1 MTVSGM
7 ETRLTR
13 TVVAAACPLKNVVM
27 DRDAMVDQ
35 TVIVVSV
42 SQVFV
47 KVNIVTCRV
56 RYLIYH
62 VVVPTCNDG
71 IRNGDETD
79 VDCGG
84 ACVPTKRCREGS
96 RCINPA
102 DCTTSTCTSN
112 ICQGEKI
119 GTRDRTGS
127 SLSGV
132 LLSISNKYLYTYT

>member
-13 TVVAAACPLKNVVM
+13 TVVAAAYPLKNVVM

-56 RYLIYH
+56 RYLI
-62 VVVPTCNDG
+62 
-71 IRNGDETD
+71 
-79 VDCGG
+79 
-84 ACVPTKRCREGS
+84 
-96 RCINPA
+96 
-102 DCTTSTCTSN
+102 
-112 ICQGEKI
+112 
-119 GTRDRTGS
+119 
-127 SLSGV
+127 
-132 LLSISNKYLYTYT
+132 